1 MWILLTK
8 VINLQYLIEISMAKR
23 NIYPEQVDQRAEI
36 NQLLVMLIFCAQQRK
51 LLELKNIFEIIF
63 SAIFVWIRRETLSI
77 IRQIH

>member
-36 NQLLVMLIFCAQQRK
+36 NQLLVMLIFCAQ
-51 LLELKNIFEIIF
+51 
-63 SAIFVWIRRETLSI
+63 
-77 IRQIH
+77 

>member
-1 MWILLTK
+1 
-8 VINLQYLIEISMAKR
+8 MAKR

-63 SAIFVWIRRETLSI
+63 SAIFV
-77 IRQIH
+77 